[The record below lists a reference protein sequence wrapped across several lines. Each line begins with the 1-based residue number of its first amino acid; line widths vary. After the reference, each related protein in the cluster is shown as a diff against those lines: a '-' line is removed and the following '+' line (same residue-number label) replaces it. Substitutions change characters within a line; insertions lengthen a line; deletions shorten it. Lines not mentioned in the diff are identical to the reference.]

1 MRFEIKPLVRPIR
14 LRDYAEE
21 YGEETI
27 WVWVNLP
34 RQLRLA
40 HFDIVR
46 DFEGV
51 VESRAMLEEQLEQSI
66 QEGSDESELDEQV
79 VDEYADKLD
88 GLSHRLYGWFAEVW
102 SKHDDE
108 STHWTASEVGEMVDA
123 CLDADPRLWAWIQD
137 EHWRL
142 VNEHRD
148 GVKKK

>member
-1 MRFEIKPLVRPIR
+1 MRFEIRPLVRPIR

-21 YGEETI
+21 YGDETI

-40 HFDIVR
+40 HLEIVR
-46 DFEGV
+46 DFEAV
-51 VESRAMLEEQLEQSI
+51 VDDRKELEEQFA
-66 QEGSDESELDEQV
+66 ESGADELDEEV
-79 VDEYADKLD
+79 IDSYAEKLD
-88 GLSHRLYGWFAEVW
+88 DLGRRLHGWFAEVW
-102 SKHDDE
+102 SKHEDE
-108 STHWTASEVGEMVDA
+108 ETHWTAGEVGEMVDA
-123 CLDADPRLWAWIQD
+123 CLDADPRLWSWVQE